1 MVSLLKMVLLFVL
14 SIALLWSANVLML
27 AGVLLLSVAEKTLL
41 PRILTSIG
49 MEMVTVCNL

>member
-14 SIALLWSANVLML
+14 STALLWSANVLMV